1 MNYENWISY
10 RYLTAKKNGFLT
22 FLNFIS
28 VAGVATGVMSLI
40 VVIGV
45 MTGFGNNLREK
56 IIGTTPH
63 LVVEK
68 ETGIKDFPDVEK
80 KLRDLKGVTG
90 TSPFITG
97 NIFLENHGQALGA
110 VIRGIDP
117 ETEPRVTKV
126 SQYLKEGRL
135 SDLTG
140 DGIFIGKELA
150 RYFDYKVGDKVTLIA
165 PGSGLKGRD
174 WRYEMTVAGI
184 FSTGMVDYDMNLLL
198 VNLTKA
204 QEIFGLP
211 ADKVS
216 GIGVKIEDP
225 YEAQAV
231 KQEVYETLG
240 YSFLVK
246 SWIDMNRNLFEA
258 LFLEKWGLF
267 IVLSLMV
274 LIASLNIISTLIV
287 TVMSKTH
294 DIGILQAI
302 GVPRGAIRRIFTKQG
317 MYIGTKGTLWGVILG
332 VGISHVLRTYV
343 KVPEQIYSIDHVP
356 VELQLTDMLIIVAA
370 ALLIC
375 FLATVYPAARAS
387 RLEPVDALRYE

>member
-10 RYLTAKKNGFLT
+10 RYLTAKKGGFLT

-68 ETGIKDFPDVEK
+68 ETGIKDFPEVEK
-80 KLRDLKGVTG
+80 ELRGLKGVTG
-90 TSPFITG
+90 TSPYVTG
-97 NIFLENHGQALGA
+97 NIFLESSGQALGL

-117 ETEPRVTKV
+117 VTEVRVTKV
-126 SQYLKEGRL
+126 GQYLQEGQL

-140 DGIFIGKELA
+140 DGVFIGKELA
-150 RYFDYKVGDKVTLIA
+150 RYSDYTIGDKVTLIA
-165 PGSGLKGRD
+165 PGSGLKGRE

-184 FSTGMVDYDMNLLL
+184 FSTGMADYDMKLLL
-198 VNLTKA
+198 VGLTKA
-204 QEIFGLP
+204 QKIFGLP
-211 ADKVS
+211 SDKVS
-216 GIGVKIEDP
+216 GIGLKLEDP
-225 YEAQAV
+225 YAAQDV
-231 KQEVYETLG
+231 KQQVYKTLG
-240 YSFLVK
+240 YSFLAK

-267 IVLSLMV
+267 IVLTLMV
-274 LIASLNIISTLIV
+274 LIASFNIISTLIV

-302 GVPRGAIRRIFTKQG
+302 GVPRAAIRRIFTKQG
-317 MYIGTKGTLWGVILG
+317 MYIGVKGTMWGVFLG
-332 VGISHVLRTYV
+332 VGISYILRTYV
-343 KVPEQIYSIDHVP
+343 KVPEQIYSIDRVP

-370 ALLIC
+370 ALLIS
-375 FLATVYPAARAS
+375 FLATVYPAARAA